1 MKAIRIWRTCF
12 INVRARDSSLFYIK
26 AIKVSRVERAHVTTP
41 SYVASRLFLPWRG
54 INNRVY
60 PEFQIFTFL

>member
-26 AIKVSRVERAHVTTP
+26 AIKVSRVERAG
-41 SYVASRLFLPWRG
+41 SYYITGDERG
-54 INNRVY
+54 MKK
-60 PEFQIFTFL
+60 

>member
-26 AIKVSRVERAHVTTP
+26 VIKVSRVERAHVTTP

-54 INNRVY
+54 INNWVY
-60 PEFQIFTFL
+60 PEFQIFTSL

>member
-1 MKAIRIWRTCF
+1 MKAIRIWRTYF
-12 INVRARDSSLFYIK
+12 INVRARDSSLCYIK
-26 AIKVSRVERAHVTTP
+26 AIKVSRVERAHVTKP